1 MNRIK
6 SVKDLQRLPSGNFL
20 NVKTRIVYAKEAI
33 EKEFGEELKELE
45 KSKEVVKAV
54 NPKAEVK
61 PKAEAEVKPKAEA
74 EVKPKAKAKAKT
86 KNCK

>member
-6 SVKDLQRLPSGNFL
+6 SVKDLKKLPSGNFL

-45 KSKEVVKAV
+45 KSKEVAKAV
-54 NPKAEVK
+54 NPK
-61 PKAEAEVKPKAEA
+61 AEVKPKAEA

>member
-6 SVKDLQRLPSGNFL
+6 SVKDLQKLPSGNFL

-33 EKEFGEELKELE
+33 EKEFGEELKELK
-45 KSKEVVKAV
+45 KSKEVAKAV
-54 NPKAEVK
+54 KPKAEVK
-61 PKAEAEVKPKAEA
+61 PKAKAEVKPKT
-74 EVKPKAKAKAKT
+74 KAKAKT

>member
-6 SVKDLQRLPSGNFL
+6 SIKDLKELPSGNFL

-33 EKEFGEELKELE
+33 EREFGEELKELE

-54 NPKAEVK
+54 NPKAEVE
-61 PKAEAEVKPKAEA
+61 PKAKA

>member
-6 SVKDLQRLPSGNFL
+6 SVKDLQKLPSGNFL

-61 PKAEAEVKPKAEA
+61 PKAEAEVKPKA
-74 EVKPKAKAKAKT
+74 KAKAKT
-86 KNCK
+86 KKCK

>member
-6 SVKDLQRLPSGNFL
+6 SVKDLQKLPSGNFL

-33 EKEFGEELKELE
+33 EKEFGEELKELK
-45 KSKEVVKAV
+45 KSKEA
-54 NPKAEVK
+54 VK
-61 PKAEAEVKPKAEA
+61 PKVEVETKAEAEVKPKAEA
-74 EVKPKAKAKAKT
+74 EVKPKPKAKAKT

>member
-6 SVKDLQRLPSGNFL
+6 SIKDLQKLPSGNFL

-33 EKEFGEELKELE
+33 EKEFGEELKELK
-45 KSKEVVKAV
+45 KSKEVAKAV
-54 NPKAEVK
+54 KPKAEVK
-61 PKAEAEVKPKAEA
+61 PKAKA
-74 EVKPKAKAKAKT
+74 EVKPKAKAKTKAKT

>member
-33 EKEFGEELKELE
+33 EKEFGEELKALNEL
-45 KSKEVVKAV
+45 KEVVKAV
-54 NPKAEVK
+54 KPKAEVEPKEKAEVK
-61 PKAEAEVKPKAEA
+61 PKAKT
-74 EVKPKAKAKAKT
+74 KT

>member
-6 SVKDLQRLPSGNFL
+6 SVKDLKRLPSGNFL
-20 NVKTRIVYAKEAI
+20 NLKTRIVYAKTAI
-33 EKEFGEELKELE
+33 EKEFGEELKELK
-45 KSKEVVKAV
+45 KSKEVAKAV
-54 NPKAEVK
+54 RTKAEVK
-61 PKAEAEVKPKAEA
+61 PKAKA

>member
-6 SVKDLQRLPSGNFL
+6 SVKDLERLPSGNFL

-33 EKEFGEELKELE
+33 EKEFGEELKELK
-45 KSKEVVKAV
+45 KSKEVAKAVKAKV
-54 NPKAEVK
+54 ETKAEAVKPKAEVK
-61 PKAEAEVKPKAEA
+61 PKAKTKA
-74 EVKPKAKAKAKT
+74 

>member
-20 NVKTRIVYAKEAI
+20 NLKTRIVYAKEAI
-33 EKEFGEELKELE
+33 EKAFSEELKELK
-45 KSKEVVKAV
+45 KSKEVVKVVKAV
-54 NPKAEVK
+54 KPKAEVK
-61 PKAEAEVKPKAEA
+61 PKAKAEV
-74 EVKPKAKAKAKT
+74 KAKAKAKAKA